1 MNNKL
6 PKGKGISSALNFD
19 LTMDPAVRQA
29 LKDNGMDRLDTSAF
43 PDLNT
48 WREEVQQYGFAVA
61 AAPTPYDGRVTVK
74 DQMIASSD
82 GATIRLRIYRPSG
95 IKTGSPA
102 LYWIHGGGLMGG
114 TPEQDDAQMKQIAAE
129 TGAKVISVDY
139 RLAPEFPY
147 PVPINDCFDGLVWVA
162 ENAAVLGIDTS
173 RIAVGGASA
182 GGGLAAALT
191 LMVKERGG
199 PKLIHQSL
207 TYPMLDDRNVTNS
220 SYQINA
226 TGVWDRAYNI
236 YGWTAYLGNKITRL
250 EIPSTAAAAREKDLS
265 GLPPAFIAV
274 GSLDL
279 FRDEDIEFALRLM
292 EAGVSAEL
300 HFYHGAVHGFDWHVP
315 ASAMTASLLG
325 KRINALNLAF
335 KY

>member
-1 MNNKL
+1 MKNKL
-6 PKGKGISSALNFD
+6 PKGKGISSALNFE

-29 LKDNGMDRLDTSAF
+29 LKNNGMDRLDTSSF
-43 PDLNT
+43 PDLET
-48 WREEVQQYGFAVA
+48 WREEVRQYGFAVA
-61 AAPTPYDGRVTVK
+61 AAPTPYDGQVTIN
-74 DQMIASSD
+74 DQMMTTSD
-82 GATIRLRIYRPSG
+82 GSAIRLRVYRPTGTNS
-95 IKTGSPA
+95 GSPA
-102 LYWIHGGGLMGG
+102 LCWMHGGGLMGG
-114 TPEQDDAQMKQIAAE
+114 TPEQDDAQMKQIAAA
-129 TGAKVISVDY
+129 TGATIISVDY

-147 PVPINDCFDGLVWVA
+147 PVPVNDCYDGLMWVA
-162 ENAAVLGIDTS
+162 DNAVVLGIDTR

-191 LMVKERGG
+191 LMVKEKGG

-207 TYPMLDDRNVTNS
+207 TYPMLDDRNSTNS

-236 YGWTAYLGNKITRL
+236 YGWSAYLGKKMNPGKI
-250 EIPSTAAAAREKDLS
+250 PPTAAAAREKDLS

-279 FRDEDIEFALRLM
+279 FRDEDIEYALHLM
-292 EAGVSAEL
+292 EAGVSVEL

-315 ASAMTASLLG
+315 GSAMTASLLG